1 MAGSS
6 IIICGQRFD
15 VGQKVVT
22 FEDDPGISAYT
33 PHRTDKPSEIPPFA
47 PAKGMAGIRDRWRPR
62 RLIGSDRSIER
73 LRQVVRQ
80 FVVHHDGCQDS
91 RTCFQVLHNERGLS
105 VHFLID
111 NDGTIFQTLD
121 LVDCAFQAAG
131 VNEISVGVEL
141 ANRGDAMRFPN
152 DYHGKRDKVT
162 CRINGH
168 QFLAYA
174 YTQAQ
179 MASMISIGKTL
190 ARLFPNLPQV
200 YPNAGGDAEPM
211 WATLRGD
218 VREYTGYLGHY
229 HVTDQKWDPGPF
241 DFKFFASKIRGRMV
255 FPVAIGANKPDVPDE
270 PEKAEE
276 IANSL
281 FDNNETEGEGGYFP
295 VGPYGQSRL
304 WHGGVHLRADKGTP
318 VYAPFSGKLV
328 AARMTE
334 DGPVGSRNFVLIRSD
349 LPVGSAQLRFWTL
362 LFHLDLETAT
372 TGKDVPAWFTKAA
385 GQLGEDP
392 VALSIDVNAG
402 DLVGHVG
409 EAGLPGRTDGQLHV
423 EVMSGEELGEKVDP
437 GFWTLVEGAGMGRF
451 CEAPDIVGRID
462 KPSSSGPG
470 QGKKDGLLSRA
481 EVLNFFK
488 ADPQREGFRKLA
500 VHHISE
506 WADNNDWQVALNRTR
521 DFAELPKAQ
530 KARLFRDQIEPVLWW
545 TDEIAEAAELPSDKL
560 VWNYHPVTFIV
571 WLHDKL
577 RGARATAKDIAGESA
592 FEGKAAPTNIKDDGE
607 ATEGFTDD
615 EDVLFGDAGRKLEL
629 EDLAMGYP
637 DDKEKM

>member
-6 IIICGQRFD
+6 IIICGQRYD
-15 VGQKVVT
+15 VGQRVIT
-22 FEDDPGISAYT
+22 FEDDPSINAYT
-33 PHRTDKPSEIPPFA
+33 PHRTDKPSEVPPFA

-62 RLIGSDRSIER
+62 RLIGGDRSIER

-80 FVVHHDGCQDS
+80 FVVHHDGCQNS
-91 RTCFQVLHNERGLS
+91 RMCFQVLHNERGLS

-141 ANRGDAMRFPN
+141 ANRGDALRFPN

-179 MASMISIGKTL
+179 MASMISVGKAL

-200 YPNAGGDAEPM
+200 YPSNGGGDAEPM

-276 IANSL
+276 LATSF

-295 VGPYGQSRL
+295 VGPYR
-304 WHGGVHLRADKGTP
+304 
-318 VYAPFSGKLV
+318 
-328 AARMTE
+328 
-334 DGPVGSRNFVLIRSD
+334 
-349 LPVGSAQLRFWTL
+349 
-362 LFHLDLETAT
+362 
-372 TGKDVPAWFTKAA
+372 
-385 GQLGEDP
+385 P
-392 VALSIDVNAG
+392 VAPVA
-402 DLVGHVG
+402 
-409 EAGLPGRTDGQLHV
+409 R
-423 EVMSGEELGEKVDP
+423 
-437 GFWTLVEGAGMGRF
+437 RR
-451 CEAPDIVGRID
+451 APAR
-462 KPSSSGPG
+462 G
-470 QGKKDGLLSRA
+470 QGHAGVRALLRQDRGRA
-481 EVLNFFK
+481 
-488 ADPQREGFRKLA
+488 
-500 VHHISE
+500 
-506 WADNNDWQVALNRTR
+506 
-521 DFAELPKAQ
+521 
-530 KARLFRDQIEPVLWW
+530 
-545 TDEIAEAAELPSDKL
+545 
-560 VWNYHPVTFIV
+560 
-571 WLHDKL
+571 HD
-577 RGARATAKDIAGESA
+577 R
-592 FEGKAAPTNIKDDGE
+592 
-607 ATEGFTDD
+607 
-615 EDVLFGDAGRKLEL
+615 
-629 EDLAMGYP
+629 
-637 DDKEKM
+637 